1 MKKRPWI
8 FALLPV
14 LAMTILAVY
23 PQMTLWVAQGRD
35 WDGSFFASNDDE
47 VAYAGYVNSLLEGKP
62 RRNDPFLAT
71 EDTPAVPLSESL
83 YSIQFIPAYSIAIP
97 ARLLGLSSSSAFVVL
112 MFLMAIAS
120 SLAIFK
126 LLYEIT
132 SDGPLS
138 AAGVLVVLCLGTA
151 AAYEGELRIWMQ
163 QQILCDFF
171 PFLRR
176 YQPGFAFPIFFVFCA
191 TVWRALTG
199 DDKKKRLIYS
209 IASGV
214 ILAILIFSY
223 FYLWTAAAAW
233 LVCLSLIYLAFKKDA
248 RAVVLKNAAIIGAV
262 AVPVL
267 IPYAILLSRRSA
279 NLDHV
284 QLMVHTRMPEFG
296 WTSLVIGVIVAA
308 LIFICLKTGIAKLTN
323 RVIFALSF
331 ALTPLLL
338 FNQQVI
344 TGRSLQPVHYELF
357 ISNYI
362 VLLAFVLMLSLVFQ
376 HFARGSE
383 KPAFRWAVVLLAL
396 FALGWG
402 TWESTASAGRKTE
415 YSVLRD
421 EAGRAI
427 KYVKAREASTPSGD
441 QVVVFSN
448 NFVVTGY
455 VPSIAYFRPL
465 WNPHTSSASGV
476 TLAENKRLFYLYLYY
491 SGYDKQ
497 GVASALAGGLF
508 EARAALFGSER
519 ALPALGQDKRP
530 ITYGEVEREAQA
542 YDDFAKNFKREHA
555 SSPALSYLVFND
567 GGEPDFTNI
576 DKWYHR
582 EDARMVGIFKVYKV
596 RLKP

>member
-1 MKKRPWI
+1 MKKRTWI

-14 LAMTILAVY
+14 LAMTLLAVY

-62 RRNDPFLAT
+62 RRNDPFLT
-71 EDTPAVPLSESL
+71 IEDTPDAPLSESL
-83 YSIQFIPAYSIAIP
+83 YSIQFIPAYTIAIP

-132 SDGPLS
+132 ADGPLS

-151 AAYEGELRIWMQ
+151 AAYEGELKIWMQ

-214 ILAILIFSY
+214 VLAILIFSY

-233 LVCLSLIYLAFKKDA
+233 LACLTLIYLVFKKDS
-248 RAVVLKNAAIIGAV
+248 RAVVLKNAAIIGAI

-296 WTSLVIGVIVAA
+296 WTSLIIGVIVAA
-308 LIFICLKTGIAKLTN
+308 LIFICLKTGISGLTN
-323 RVIFALSF
+323 HAIFALSF

-362 VLLAFVLMLSLVFQ
+362 VLLAFVLMLSLVIRY
-376 HFARGSE
+376 FARGSE
-383 KPAFRWAVVLLAL
+383 THRLRWTVAVLAI
-396 FALGWG
+396 FALLWG
-402 TWESTASAGRKTE
+402 VWESTASAGRKTE

-427 KYVKAREASTPSGD
+427 KYLKAQESSRPGSD

-542 YDDFAKNFKREHA
+542 YDDFVKNFQREHA
-555 SSPALSYLVFND
+555 ASPTLSYLVFND

-582 EDARMVGIFKVYKV
+582 ERPQAVGVFNVYKV

>member
-1 MKKRPWI
+1 MKKRTWI

-14 LAMTILAVY
+14 LAMTVLAIY
-23 PQMTLWVAQGRD
+23 PQVTLWVAQGRD

-47 VAYAGYVNSLLEGKP
+47 VAYAAYVNSLLEGKP

-71 EDTPAVPLSESL
+71 EDTTAVPLSESL
-83 YSIQFIPAYSIAIP
+83 YSIQFIPAYSIALP
-97 ARLLGLSSSSAFVVL
+97 SRLLGLSSSSAFVVL

-120 SLAIFK
+120 SLAVFK

-132 SDGPLS
+132 SDRPLS
-138 AAGVLVVLCLGTA
+138 MAGVLVVLCLGTA

-176 YQPGFAFPIFFVFCA
+176 YQPGFAFPIFFVFCV

-199 DDKKKRLIYS
+199 DDQKKRLIYS
-209 IASGV
+209 ITSGV
-214 ILAILIFSY
+214 ILAVLTFSY
-223 FYLWTAAAAW
+223 FYLGTAAAAW
-233 LVCLSLIYLAFKKDA
+233 LVCLTLIYLVFKRDS
-248 RAVVLKNAAIIGAV
+248 RAVVLKNAAIIGAI
-262 AVPVL
+262 AVPAL

-296 WTSLVIGVIVAA
+296 WTSLVIVVIVAA
-308 LIFICLKTGIAKLTN
+308 LIFICLKTGISKLTN
-323 RVIFALSF
+323 RAIFALSF

-362 VLLAFVLMLSLVFQ
+362 VLLAFVLMLSLVTQ

-383 KPAFRWAVVLLAL
+383 THQLRWAVAALAL
-396 FALGWG
+396 FAFGWG

-427 KYVKAREASTPSGD
+427 KYVKAQESSKPGGN

-497 GVASALAGGLF
+497 GVASALADGLF

-542 YDDFAKNFKREHA
+542 YADFAANFQREHA
-555 SSPALSYLVFND
+555 ASPTLSYLVFND

-582 EDARMVGIFKVYKV
+582 EDARMIGIFKVYKV

>member
-8 FALLPV
+8 FALIPV

-23 PQMTLWVAQGRD
+23 PQMTLWMAQGRD

-47 VAYAGYVNSLLEGKP
+47 VAYAAYVNSLLEGKP

-71 EDTPAVPLSESL
+71 EETPAVPLSESL

-151 AAYEGELRIWMQ
+151 AAYEGELKIWMQ

-191 TVWRALTG
+191 AVWRALTG

-209 IASGV
+209 ITSGV

-233 LVCLSLIYLAFKKDA
+233 LVCLTLIYLVFKKDA
-248 RAVVLKNAAIIGAV
+248 RGVVLKNAAIIGAI
-262 AVPVL
+262 AIPVL
-267 IPYAILLSRRSA
+267 VPYAILLSRRSA

-296 WTSLVIGVIVAA
+296 WTSLVIGLIVAA

-323 RVIFALSF
+323 RAIFALSF

-362 VLLAFVLMLSLVFQ
+362 VLLAFVLMLSLVFR
-376 HFARGSE
+376 HFA
-383 KPAFRWAVVLLAL
+383 
-396 FALGWG
+396 
-402 TWESTASAGRKTE
+402 
-415 YSVLRD
+415 
-421 EAGRAI
+421 
-427 KYVKAREASTPSGD
+427 
-441 QVVVFSN
+441 
-448 NFVVTGY
+448 
-455 VPSIAYFRPL
+455 
-465 WNPHTSSASGV
+465 
-476 TLAENKRLFYLYLYY
+476 
-491 SGYDKQ
+491 Q
-497 GVASALAGGLF
+497 G
-508 EARAALFGSER
+508 
-519 ALPALGQDKRP
+519 K
-530 ITYGEVEREAQA
+530 
-542 YDDFAKNFKREHA
+542 
-555 SSPALSYLVFND
+555 
-567 GGEPDFTNI
+567 
-576 DKWYHR
+576 
-582 EDARMVGIFKVYKV
+582 
-596 RLKP
+596 

>member
-23 PQMTLWVAQGRD
+23 PQMTLWMAQGRD

-47 VAYAGYVNSLLEGKP
+47 VAYAAYVNSLLEGKP

-71 EDTPAVPLSESL
+71 EETPDAPLSESL
-83 YSIQFIPAYSIAIP
+83 YSIQFIPAYSIALP

-199 DDKKKRLIYS
+199 DDQKKRLIYS
-209 IASGV
+209 ITSGV

-233 LVCLSLIYLAFKKDA
+233 LVCLTLIYLVFKKDS
-248 RAVVLKNAAIIGAV
+248 RAVVLKNAAIIGAI

-267 IPYAILLSRRSA
+267 IPYAI
-279 NLDHV
+279 
-284 QLMVHTRMPEFG
+284 
-296 WTSLVIGVIVAA
+296 
-308 LIFICLKTGIAKLTN
+308 
-323 RVIFALSF
+323 
-331 ALTPLLL
+331 
-338 FNQQVI
+338 
-344 TGRSLQPVHYELF
+344 
-357 ISNYI
+357 
-362 VLLAFVLMLSLVFQ
+362 
-376 HFARGSE
+376 
-383 KPAFRWAVVLLAL
+383 
-396 FALGWG
+396 
-402 TWESTASAGRKTE
+402 
-415 YSVLRD
+415 
-421 EAGRAI
+421 
-427 KYVKAREASTPSGD
+427 
-441 QVVVFSN
+441 
-448 NFVVTGY
+448 
-455 VPSIAYFRPL
+455 
-465 WNPHTSSASGV
+465 
-476 TLAENKRLFYLYLYY
+476 
-491 SGYDKQ
+491 
-497 GVASALAGGLF
+497 SALA
-508 EARAALFGSER
+508 
-519 ALPALGQDKRP
+519 ALGQSGPRSAHGPHPDAGIRMDLAGNRGDRRR
-530 ITYGEVEREAQA
+530 TYI
-542 YDDFAKNFKREHA
+542 
-555 SSPALSYLVFND
+555 YLPQN
-567 GGEPDFTNI
+567 G
-576 DKWYHR
+576 HR
-582 EDARMVGIFKVYKV
+582 ETDQPRNIRALFCADAAAA
-596 RLKP
+596 L

>member
-1 MKKRPWI
+1 MKKTPWI
-8 FALLPV
+8 LALVPV
-14 LAMTILAVY
+14 LAMTILAIY
-23 PQMTLWVAQGRD
+23 PQMTLWMAQGRA

-62 RRNDPFLAT
+62 RKNDPFLAT
-71 EDTPAVPLSESL
+71 EETPAAPLSESL

-112 MFLMAIAS
+112 MFLMAIGS

-132 SDGPLS
+132 SDGALS

-151 AAYEGELRIWMQ
+151 VAYEGELKIWME
-163 QQILCDFF
+163 QQILVDFF

-176 YQPGFAFPIFFVFCA
+176 YQPGFAFPIFFIFCGL
-191 TVWRALTG
+191 VWRSLTHE
-199 DDKKKRLIYS
+199 DKKKRTLYS
-209 IASGV
+209 VAGGAV
-214 ILAILIFSY
+214 LVILIFSY

-233 LVCLSLIYLAFKKDA
+233 LACLTLIYLVLRKDA
-248 RAVVLKNAAIIGAV
+248 RRDVLKNAAIIGAI
-262 AVPVL
+262 AVPAL
-267 IPYAILLSRRSA
+267 IPYAIMLSRRSS

-296 WTSLVIGVIVAA
+296 WTSLIIGAIVAA
-308 LIFICLKTGIAKLTN
+308 LVFIFLKTGISGLTD
-323 RVIFALSF
+323 RAMFALSF

-338 FNQQVI
+338 FNQQII

-362 VLLAFVLMLSLVFQ
+362 VLLGFVIMLSLVVS

-383 KPAFRWAVVLLAL
+383 KLPFRWAAAVLAL
-396 FALGWG
+396 FAVGWG

-421 EAGRAI
+421 EAGKAI
-427 KYVKAREASTPSGD
+427 KYVKQEEHSAPSGS

-530 ITYGEVEREAQA
+530 ITYGEIEREAQA
-542 YDDFAKNFKREHA
+542 YADFMKNFKREHA
-555 SSPALSYLVFND
+555 ASPALSYLVFNE
-567 GGEPDFTNI
+567 GGEPDFTHI
-576 DKWYHR
+576 DMWYER
-582 EDARMVGIFKVYKV
+582 GEARSVGVFKVYKV

>member
-1 MKKRPWI
+1 MKKTPWG
-8 FALLPV
+8 FALIS
-14 LAMTILAVY
+14 ILAITLLAIY
-23 PQMTLWVAQGRD
+23 PQMTLWMAQGRD

-71 EDTPAVPLSESL
+71 EETPAAPLSESL

-151 AAYEGELRIWMQ
+151 AAYEGELKIWMQ

-176 YQPGFAFPIFFVFCA
+176 YQPGFAFPIFFVFCTA
-191 TVWRALTG
+191 VWRAVTQEQ
-199 DDKKKRLIYS
+199 KKKRTIYS
-209 IASGV
+209 IVSGV
-214 ILAILIFSY
+214 ILAVLIFSY

-233 LVCLSLIYLAFKKDA
+233 LACLTIIYLVLKKEA
-248 RAVVLKNAAIIGAV
+248 RGVVLKNAAIIGAI
-262 AVPVL
+262 AIPVL
-267 IPYAILLSRRSA
+267 VPYAIMLSRRSV

-296 WTSLVIGVIVAA
+296 WTSLIIGLIVAA
-308 LIFICLKTGIAKLTN
+308 LIVICLKTGISALTD
-323 RVIFALSF
+323 RAVFALSF
-331 ALTPLLL
+331 ALAPVVL

-362 VLLAFVLMLSLVFQ
+362 VLLAFVILLSLVFEY
-376 HFARGSE
+376 FAKGSE
-383 KPAFRWAVVLLAL
+383 KQPFRWAVALLAL
-396 FALGWG
+396 FAAGWG

-427 KYVKAREASTPSGD
+427 KYVKQVESSAPGGG

-491 SGYDKQ
+491 SGYDKR
-497 GVASALAGGLF
+497 GIASALAGGLF

-530 ITYGEVEREAQA
+530 ITMGEIEREAQA
-542 YDDFAKNFKREHA
+542 YDDFTRNFQREHA

-582 EDARMVGIFKVYKV
+582 DRPQAVGVFNVYKV